1 MAARILNDKKHVKTN
16 SNGVLAKAE
25 NIPALLEA
33 GNTAEG
39 KRMKDLQTQPRESG
53 VAIL

>member
-1 MAARILNDKKHVKTN
+1 MIKHVKTN

-33 GNTAEG
+33 GNTAER
-39 KRMKDLQTQPRESG
+39 KRMKVLQRQPRASG
-53 VAIL
+53 VVIL